1 MFGWL
6 TQVLIFIWNPHR
18 EWFYEREKYN
28 GGNVFLGDESIPKI
42 IGHARVKLL
51 LKDRRTKTLPFVLH
65 ILDMV
70 RNLISSNKMSD
81 VVVYTIF
88 EKDRWKM
95 VQGAM
100 LLVRGPFFLT
110 LYKLLGR
117 IVINECNNSFV
128 LERKNEEIRFPNV
141 FEVDTMFWHQGI
153 LHIG

>member
-100 LLVRGPFFLT
+100 LLPI
-110 LYKLLGR
+110 LYLFYPARLSDTTYNTSSITSPSLSHSLLSQ
-117 IVINECNNSFV
+117 NN
-128 LERKNEEIRFPNV
+128 
-141 FEVDTMFWHQGI
+141 T
-153 LHIG
+153 